1 MDLLWPQPPLT
12 CSLYQDSTPGPL
24 IPVVAACVKDA
35 RPSRWL
41 APLKRPRW
49 PQHRPRVA
57 PPSKP
62 SRLAVESVELVG
74 PAKSFGSGT
83 THLADAGRP
92 KSKTRTA
99 NELQGGFAW
108 GSHSLL

>member
-1 MDLLWPQPPLT
+1 M
-12 CSLYQDSTPGPL
+12 
-24 IPVVAACVKDA
+24 
-35 RPSRWL
+35 
-41 APLKRPRW
+41 
-49 PQHRPRVA
+49 VA
-57 PPSKP
+57 PPVKP

-108 GSHSLL
+108 GSHSVL